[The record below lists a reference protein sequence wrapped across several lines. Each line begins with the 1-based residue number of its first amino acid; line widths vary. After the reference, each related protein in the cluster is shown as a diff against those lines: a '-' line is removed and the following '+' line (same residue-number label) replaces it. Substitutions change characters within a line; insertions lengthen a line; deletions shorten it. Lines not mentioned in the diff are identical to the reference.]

1 MDRIVLDT
9 NCLVQVISSRS
20 RFHRIWTAFL
30 DGQYLLCVSNSILDE
45 YEEILEKV
53 ASASVAKAIVNAIIE
68 SPYTLWREA
77 SFRFNLITV
86 DYDDNKFV
94 DCAIVSRAK
103 YIVSDDAHFRGLAQ
117 IPFPKVN
124 VIKMEA
130 FAEELQAG

>member
-9 NCLVQVISSRS
+9 NCLVQAISSQS
-20 RFHRIWTAFL
+20 KFHRIWTAFL
-30 DGQYLLCVSNSILDE
+30 DGRYILCVSNSILDE
-45 YEEILEKV
+45 YEEIIERV
-53 ASASVAKAIVNAIIE
+53 ATASIARAIVNAIVE

-77 SFRFNLITV
+77 NFRFNLIEA

-103 YIVSDDAHFRGLAQ
+103 YIVSDDAHFRCLER

-130 FAEELQAG
+130 FAEQL